1 MPFAAIAGTR
11 LHYAETGPSTGRP
24 LLLLHASLQT
34 CESMEPLVTRL
45 APLGC
50 RMVTPDQRGHGR
62 TANPGR
68 ALGIA
73 QLADDMEALMCHLG
87 LERPT
92 AVGFSLGGTVAIEL
106 ARRGRLAGLVVL
118 ASRITPV
125 SRGRRA
131 LDPVDIRQRSPL
143 WVRQLEERH
152 VETPWEELA
161 VELGTMFE
169 TWPGFTPDELGAIT
183 CPTLVVQGDNDQMV
197 PLDEGQALAAA
208 APGAKF
214 HLVPRAGHPD
224 LLYRR
229 EALDAVF
236 RFCSV

>member
-11 LHYAETGPSTGRP
+11 LYYEETGPSAGRP

-34 CESMEPLVTRL
+34 CESMAPLRARL
-45 APLGC
+45 APLGY

-62 TANPGR
+62 TGNPGR
-68 ALGIA
+68 TLGIA
-73 QLADDMEALMCHLG
+73 QLADDMEALIGHLG
-87 LERPT
+87 LERPIV
-92 AVGFSLGGTVAIEL
+92 AGFSLGGTVGIEL

-118 ASRITPV
+118 ASRIFTV
-125 SRGRRA
+125 SRGQRA
-131 LDPVDIRQRSPL
+131 LDPADIRRRSPL

-152 VETPWEELA
+152 VETPWEELSI
-161 VELGTMFE
+161 ELGTMFE
-169 TWPGFTPDELGAIT
+169 TWPGFSVEELSGIT

-197 PLDEGQALAAA
+197 PVDQGEALAAA
-208 APGAKF
+208 VGGAKF

-229 EALDAVF
+229 ETVETVHSFLA
-236 RFCSV
+236 